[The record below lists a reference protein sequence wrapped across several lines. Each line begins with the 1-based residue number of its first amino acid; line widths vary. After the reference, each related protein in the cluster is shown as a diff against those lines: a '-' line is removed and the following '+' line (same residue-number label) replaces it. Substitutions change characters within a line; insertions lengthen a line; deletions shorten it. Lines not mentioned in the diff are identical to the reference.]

1 MKNSDKTTMKQV
13 FQNGKRFAM
22 AVVVIL
28 MATSMVKAQ
37 EPYVFIE
44 GSIHSFSVTNNPA
57 NTFAWSM
64 DIDANNNIDLDPSA
78 YDLLEGSDSSAVTV
92 QFTNMGRA
100 AAELVYL
107 VVEESAPNGC
117 STKRALQIQLE
128 PNNMYF
134 DFAALPNADDCYNF
148 DENYVAEV
156 QVGMN
161 FKDRKGVAD
170 MAIPESRFPLMVKYT
185 VENKTDGGSIIQG
198 NGGAAVEIAFSDLN
212 LYTLEISEAKGELT
226 RTVEYEL
233 AITEVVDKFGTLITH
248 DVDRRLQ
255 IRIMNHLPQ
264 NGGMDMVMA
273 YNIMPVSYNNI
284 K

>member
-13 FQNGKRFAM
+13 FQNGLRFAM
-22 AVVVIL
+22 AVAVIL

-37 EPYVFIE
+37 DFTFIE
-44 GSIHSFSVTNNPA
+44 GSIHSFKVEFHAGNDFKWTFNDASFSPMPVNTYNFIEGEFDVDVTIQFND
-57 NTFAWSM
+57 M
-64 DIDANNNIDLDPSA
+64 DRNDAEIVYL
-78 YDLLEGSDSSAVTV
+78 AVT
-92 QFTNMGRA
+92 
-100 AAELVYL
+100 
-107 VVEESAPNGC
+107 ESRRDAGC
-117 STKRALQIQLE
+117 STTRALKILLE

-134 DFAALPNADDCYNF
+134 DFAYLPNADDCFSF

-198 NGGAAVEIAFSDLN
+198 NGGVAVEIAFSETN
-212 LYTLEISEAKGELT
+212 FYALEISEAKGELT
-226 RTVEYEL
+226 RTIEYEL
-233 AITEVVDKFGTLITH
+233 AITEVVDKYGTLITH

-273 YNIMPVSYNNI
+273 YNIMPFSYNNI